1 MEEPLKIIAATQG
14 TFVLNDTS
22 EFTGNFDAIV
32 VLEDTVFNKIEIDGT
47 DVISNYIS
55 DPSSVVKLG
64 AIIRPNNTLNL
75 GVPIKFNS
83 VQLDSGSVAIV
94 L

>member
-14 TFVLNDTS
+14 SFVLNDTS

-32 VLEDTVFNKIEIDGT
+32 VLEDTIFNKIEIDGT
-47 DVISNYIS
+47 DVISDYIS
-55 DPSSVVKLG
+55 NPSGTVKLG
-64 AIIRPNNTLNL
+64 AIIRPNNTGNL

-83 VQLDSGSVAIV
+83 VQLDSGSIAIV